1 MNRNTFILALVAF
14 VIVALATP
22 FELAGIP
29 LAPFA
34 ALVIGAVAGWWVVRP
49 QDEDAPVIG
58 VKAGAAAG
66 VGALLGSI
74 AGLAVLA
81 LWIGNIPEVQTY
93 IQNSEPHP
101 EARIPAGWIAP
112 LGALAGVVVGF
123 IGGLFDLV
131 LSSIAGLVAGAIHGS
146 SQTTAAH

>member
-14 VIVALATP
+14 VVVALTTP
-22 FELAGIP
+22 FQLAGVP

-49 QDEDAPVIG
+49 QEGDAPVHG
-58 VKAGAAAG
+58 VKAGTAVG

-81 LWIGNIPEVQTY
+81 LWMGNIPEVQAY
-93 IQNSEPHP
+93 IQNSEPYP
-101 EARIPAGWIAP
+101 EARIPTEWIAP
-112 LGALAGVVVGF
+112 LGTLAGVIIGFVV
-123 IGGLFDLV
+123 GLFDLA
-131 LSSIAGLVAGAIHGS
+131 LSAIAGLVAGAIHGG
-146 SQTTAAH
+146 SQPTRA